1 MSLILFYSDLKQIS
15 RRLSELNSSITCL
28 YSYSQIHLRW
38 TPPTPTQKR
47 IDRIILGLFVSV
59 WTIIGFYQEYYI
71 ILFALALLGIVA
83 WLRKR
88 RKTVDL
94 FALRLQNDVQIDTVT
109 KQILLQNINL
119 VYREQV
125 TPERR
130 VSFSEVQGVQVQ
142 SSGYAGILYL
152 TLTDTTKLYLLEVE
166 AENLAQH
173 IAQVLRKVIGL
184 PQPTRKS
191 WWPF

>member
-1 MSLILFYSDLKQIS
+1 M
-15 RRLSELNSSITCL
+15 
-28 YSYSQIHLRW
+28 
-38 TPPTPTQKR
+38 
-47 IDRIILGLFVSV
+47 
-59 WTIIGFYQEYYI
+59 WTIIGVYLEIYV

-94 FALRLQNDVQIDTVT
+94 FELRLQNEVQIDTIT

-125 TPERR
+125 TPERHI
-130 VSFSEVQGVQVQ
+130 SFSEVQGVQVQ
-142 SSGYAGILYL
+142 SSGYAEILYL

-173 IAQVLRKVIGL
+173 MAQVLRKVMGL